1 MQVGYPTDSEKKEAN
16 PLILRIAGFA
26 AAGAAAVYF
35 LDPKSGAE
43 RRQMVKDK
51 LTAVLRPEH
60 LDSETV
66 LEAVETPA

>member
-1 MQVGYPTDSEKKEAN
+1 M
-16 PLILRIAGFA
+16 ILRIAGVA

-43 RRQMVKDK
+43 RRQMVKDR